1 MITINICMLIAFVLC
16 FCIAV
21 VSWVQYDRYCH
32 SSNMLTQEEVRNI
45 MQHVEQVSAKPRKV
59 TLMADRLD
67 IYFDDGSQYTEEKK
81 R

>member
-1 MITINICMLIAFVLC
+1 
-16 FCIAV
+16 
-21 VSWVQYDRYCH
+21 
-32 SSNMLTQEEVRNI
+32 